1 MFSFS
6 PDYKNVPRCRQI
18 KINGIQ
24 CGSPA
29 LKGADFCFFH
39 NRWHL
44 AHPAH
49 TESEKLGGALPS
61 LPPLE
66 DANAV
71 QFAVM
76 QIANL
81 ILHNQIDGKTAS
93 RLLYALQI
101 ASTDLK
107 QTAFESCFSERIV
120 VDLESVKTNRL
131 HGDAWHPDDFERAES
146 RT

>member
-1 MFSFS
+1 VSA
-6 PDYKNVPRCRQI
+6 PH
-18 KINGIQ
+18 G
-24 CGSPA
+24 
-29 LKGADFCFFH
+29 LFH

-76 QIANL
+76 QVANL
-81 ILHNQIDGKTAS
+81 ILNNQIDGKTAN

-101 ASTDLK
+101 ASTNLK
-107 QTAFESCFSERIV
+107 QAKFETSFSERIV
-120 VDLESVKTNRL
+120 VDLESVKNTPL
-131 HGDAWHPDDFERAES
+131 HADAWSRDDFESNQATSKPPTAEKLIS
-146 RT
+146 ELNGLIGRR